1 MKQIIYLSLILV
13 WASCE
18 KKTMPLDKE
27 KVTQEVEQMLAD
39 YHDDIAESGLTAEF
53 KYLDQSDDFFWVP
66 PGYNSALN
74 YDSVKTI
81 LEKNA
86 LAFQSI
92 SFQWDTLRIFPL
104 SYEIANYTGIVVG
117 QMVDTSGVASKV
129 SIIESGTLI
138 KRKSGWKLLS
148 GQSAVLDTDSEG
160 S

>member
-18 KKTMPLDKE
+18 KKAMPLDKE

-138 KRKSGWKLLS
+138 RRKSGWKLLS

>member
-18 KKTMPLDKE
+18 KKAMPLDKE

-104 SYEIANYTGIVVG
+104 SYEIVNYTGIVVG

-138 KRKSGWKLLS
+138 RRKSGWKLLS

>member
-1 MKQIIYLSLILV
+1 
-13 WASCE
+13 
-18 KKTMPLDKE
+18 MPLDKE
-27 KVTQEVEQMLAD
+27 KVTQEVEQMLSN

-66 PGYNSALN
+66 PGYNSALS

-86 LAFQSI
+86 LTIESI

-104 SYEIANYTGIVVG
+104 SHEIANYTGIVVG
-117 QMVDTSGVASKV
+117 QMIDTSDVASRV

-138 KRKSGWKLLS
+138 RRKSGWKLLS
-148 GQSAVLDTDSEG
+148 GQSAILDTDSEG
-160 S
+160 K